1 MEKNNSK
8 ISFYTQNGWCGSN
21 YDQNLTTK
29 EIAVKVRAFLKKEFP
44 SFKFSVR
51 SKWGSCSDTLYITVL
66 SGPISALVEGNPHSY
81 ESIISGFGEAYKG
94 RITEEMLQVCDKI
107 HTFVSSFRFSD
118 SDGMQ
123 DYFDT
128 NFYCWIYVGDYERPY
143 ELTEPKT
150 PVIPVEAVPVSEVV
164 EIAEPLQAVESLEV
178 VDYSEKAIALF
189 GNTKEIKDQLK
200 ALGGRFNPSLRYNGG
215 KRAGWIFSK
224 KQADKVRALLAPS
237 VDAEQEDNAPTSVA
251 YGDSE
256 ISQKKGYY
264 TKEVDGMKVEAY
276 LAKKSDFDELL
287 DSGETRAIRKM
298 IEEKERALLEA
309 CENVEYYTQVNN
321 PEFAATEQ
329 SRADLL
335 RRQLS
340 QLKEQLKKLEPEGPK
355 PEPERAKRRR
365 KAA

>member
-8 ISFYTQNGWCGSN
+8 IHFYTQNGWCGSN
-21 YDQNLTTK
+21 YDQTLTTK
-29 EIAVKVRAFLKKEFP
+29 EIAVKVRAFLKKECP

-51 SKWGSCSDTLYITVL
+51 SKWGSCSDSLYITIL
-66 SGPISALVEGNPHSY
+66 SGPIPALVEGNPHSY
-81 ESIISGFGEAYKG
+81 ESSISGFGDAYKG
-94 RITEEMLQVCDKI
+94 RITNEMLQVCDKI
-107 HTFVSSFRFSD
+107 HAFVSSFRFSD

-128 NFYCWIYVGDYERPY
+128 NFYCWTYIGDYERPY
-143 ELTEPKT
+143 QQIEPKT
-150 PVIPVEAVPVSEVV
+150 PAIPVEAVPVSEVA
-164 EIAEPLQAVESLEV
+164 EIAEPLQTIESLEV

-189 GNTKEIKDQLK
+189 GNTKDIKEQLK
-200 ALGGRFNPSLRYNGG
+200 ELGGRFNPSLKYNGG

-276 LAKKSDFDELL
+276 LAKKSDLDELL
-287 DSGETRAIRKM
+287 DSAEAHAVREM
-298 IEEKERALLEA
+298 IEKKERAILDA
-309 CENVEYYTQVNN
+309 CENIGYYTQVNN

-329 SRADLL
+329 ARADLL
-335 RRQLS
+335 GRQLS
-340 QLKEQLKKLEPEGPK
+340 QLKDQLKRLEPEGAKSDPERDKRK
-355 PEPERAKRRR
+355 PE
-365 KAA
+365 AA

>member
-29 EIAVKVRAFLKKEFP
+29 EVAVKVRAFLKKGFP

-66 SGPISALVEGNPHSY
+66 SGPIPALVEGNAHSY
-81 ESIISGFGEAYKG
+81 ESSISGFGEAYKG
-94 RITEEMLQVCDKI
+94 RITDEMLQVCDKI

-118 SDGMQ
+118 CDGMQ

-128 NFYCWIYVGDYERPY
+128 NFYCWTYIGDYERPY
-143 ELTEPKT
+143 QLTEPKT
-150 PVIPVEAVPVSEVV
+150 PVIPVEDVPVSNVV
-164 EIAEPLQAVESLEV
+164 EFSEPLQTVEDLEV
-178 VDYSEKAIALF
+178 VGYSEKAIALF
-189 GNTKEIKDQLK
+189 GNTKDIKEQLK
-200 ALGGRFNPSLRYNGG
+200 EMGGRFNPSLKYNGG

-264 TKEVDGMKVEAY
+264 SKEVDGMKVEAY
-276 LAKKSDFDELL
+276 LAKMSNFDELL
-287 DSGETRAIRKM
+287 DSGETRAIREMMEK
-298 IEEKERALLEA
+298 KERAILDA
-309 CENVEYYTQVNN
+309 CENIDYYTQVNN

-329 SRADLL
+329 ARADLL
-335 RRQLS
+335 GRQLS
-340 QLKEQLKKLEPEGPK
+340 QLKDQLKRLETEGAKNDSERDKRK
-355 PEPERAKRRR
+355 PE
-365 KAA
+365 AA